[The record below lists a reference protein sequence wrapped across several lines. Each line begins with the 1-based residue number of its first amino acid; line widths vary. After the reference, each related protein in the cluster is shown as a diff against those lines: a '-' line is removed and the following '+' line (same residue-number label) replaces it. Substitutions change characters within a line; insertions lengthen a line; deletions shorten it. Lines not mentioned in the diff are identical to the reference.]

1 MSGQTSRLQ
10 ARGHIIQKH
19 QANRAL
25 LAFTKQ
31 SKETM
36 NKQNV
41 TFTCRIDGTGQTEQR
56 TATMGYCY
64 ATEIAYKD
72 LSGQDIS
79 DFLTEAMPLIH
90 DKRMPDIKKSIYAIL
105 SCMIAYYESAGKD
118 SPVKDTDLM
127 NEATPL
133 EICTAFATF
142 LKLRGDF
149 YHLPAG
155 EPEDKSPV
163 SDDKATV
170 PGASASGK
178 RKGKAKN

>member
-1 MSGQTSRLQ
+1 
-10 ARGHIIQKH
+10 
-19 QANRAL
+19 
-25 LAFTKQ
+25 
-31 SKETM
+31 M

-41 TFTCRIDGTGQTEQR
+41 TFTCRIDGTDQTEQR

-64 ATEIAYKD
+64 ATEIAFKD
-72 LSGQDIS
+72 LSGQDIA
-79 DFLTEAMPLIH
+79 DFLTEALPLIH
-90 DKRMPDIKKSIYAIL
+90 DNKMPDIKKTIYAIL
-105 SCMIAYYESAGKD
+105 SCMIAYYESVGKK

-133 EICTAFATF
+133 EIATAFATF

-155 EPEDKSPV
+155 EPEDKSP
-163 SDDKATV
+163 DPEDKATV

-178 RKGKAKN
+178 RKGRKKN